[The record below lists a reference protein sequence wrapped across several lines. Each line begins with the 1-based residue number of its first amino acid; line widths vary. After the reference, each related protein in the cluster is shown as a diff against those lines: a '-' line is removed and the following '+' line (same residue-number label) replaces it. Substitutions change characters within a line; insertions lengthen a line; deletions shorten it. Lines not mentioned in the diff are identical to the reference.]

1 MVIVICQKALNR
13 FVHLVEPVKIS
24 CAKLEGAVYFKNE
37 VIGVFFN
44 CCDNKTGYSQ
54 RHVRDNT
61 FVRLGIVTET
71 DDVDGICRVRNIYF
85 RFAALFE
92 QVAYSRYDFPSESF
106 NLFAE

>member
-13 FVHLVEPVKIS
+13 FVHLVEPVEIS
-24 CAKLEGAVYFKNE
+24 RAKLEGAVYFKNK
-37 VIGVFFN
+37 VIGIFFN
-44 CCDNKTGYSQ
+44 RRDNKAGYSQ

-61 FVRLGIVTET
+61 LVGFGIVTET
-71 DDVDGICRVRNIYF
+71 DDVDSVYRVRNIYF
-85 RFAALFE
+85 RFAMLFQ